1 MLDDILTQKLQ
12 ILAAKSQKRAIV
24 TTFRD
29 AGVVVECGGKQ
40 QISFSCNDYFGL
52 SRHPKVVTAAV
63 AATQKYG
70 VGAGASRLVSGNHPL
85 YTQLESLLAQIKGT
99 EAALVF
105 GSGYL
110 ANLGTIPAL
119 VGKNDLILADKYIH
133 ACMLDAAKLSG
144 ATCLRFAHNNMAHLR
159 MLLESNRSE
168 YQHCLILTET
178 VFSMDGDRA
187 PMCEFKELAVE
198 FDGWVMSDD
207 AHGMFVAQQPDR
219 AQIQMGTL
227 SKSLGSYGG
236 YVCGSKTLIEY
247 LQTAARSMIYSTGL
261 PPASVAAAIAAIE
274 ILQMDENLRGK
285 PLANARYFTQLLGIK
300 DAESAIVPV
309 ILEESEKALKASEFL
324 ASHGFYV
331 AAIRPPTVPENS
343 ARLRFAFSA
352 LHTKEHIEK
361 VAALLLENG
370 FVCAP

>member
-12 ILAAKSQKRAIV
+12 ILSAKAQKRDLV
-24 TTFRD
+24 PTFRD
-29 AGVVVECGGKQ
+29 SGVMVERGGKRLV
-40 QISFSCNDYFGL
+40 SFSCNDYYGL
-52 SRHPKVVTAAV
+52 SHHPQVIAAAI

-70 VGAGASRLVSGNHPL
+70 AGAGASRLVSGNHPL
-85 YTQLESLLAQIKGT
+85 YAQLEASLARAQGT

-144 ATCLRFAHNNMAHLR
+144 ATVLRFAHNNMAHLR
-159 MLLESNRSE
+159 MLLEANRAE
-168 YQHCLILTET
+168 HQNCLILTET
-178 VFSMDGDRA
+178 VFSMDGDCA
-187 PMCEFKELAVE
+187 PLAEIAALAQEFEC
-198 FDGWVMSDD
+198 WTMSDG
-207 AHGMFVAQQPDR
+207 AHSIPSPLRVEVA
-219 AQIQMGTL
+219 MGTL

-236 YVCGSKTLIEY
+236 YVCGSRVLIDY
-247 LQTAARSMIYSTGL
+247 LQTAARSVIYSTGL
-261 PPASVAAAIAAIE
+261 PPANIAAAVAAIE
-274 ILQMDENLRGK
+274 ILQGDEELRAK
-285 PLANARYFTQLLGIK
+285 PLENAKYFTQLLGLPR
-300 DAESAIVPV
+300 AQSAIVPV
-309 ILEESEKALKASEFL
+309 IIEESEKALKTSEFL
-324 ASHGFYV
+324 VSQGFYV

-352 LHTKEHIEK
+352 LHTKEQIEA

-370 FVCAP
+370 FVCTP